1 MTPEPDTEVDED
13 RKTVDLVVKIDQQLQ
28 YRVGSIEF
36 LGVNAVTREKLME
49 SLPKP
54 GEVFDRTKLDEFF
67 KINRTILPPDVSR
80 DDVNVERDNKMRT
93 VRILFD
99 LRVCPQHSN

>member
-1 MTPEPDTEVDED
+1 
-13 RKTVDLVVKIDQQLQ
+13 
-28 YRVGSIEF
+28 VGSIEF

-80 DDVNVERDNKMRT
+80 EDVNVERDNKMRT

-99 LRVCPQHSN
+99 LRECPQHSN